1 MPRWVFTL
9 AYRAGCRSCQV
20 LVLTAAFTS
29 KEGNCK
35 HMLQMVL
42 TPSLFEEHIYM
53 TAHSFIWIHDN
64 TAHIVRETGHIT
76 TMERKRTDTGSNK
89 STDTNSNKTN
99 QGSIHLQSSSRSITL
114 LVAETGGHC
123 CPPPQSSSLCPANGI
138 VSAHTACL
146 NCSKHTSAFVH
157 IPVHYIAHSPMAI
170 QSRTSDMSSLSTD
183 AAHVER
189 L

>member
-1 MPRWVFTL
+1 MQATAPSTKCWKMSKSFMEYSTCSTCSMTCHNNGHLLWHQQDLKWKTSVRNPPLCLTGKQRTSTTTIYKSHQCQDGFHTSIS
-9 AYRAGCRSCQV
+9 CRSCQV

-64 TAHIVRETGHIT
+64 TAHIVRDTGHI
-76 TMERKRTDTGSNK
+76 TMERKRTDTSSNK

-99 QGSIHLQSSSRSITL
+99 QEAS
-114 LVAETGGHC
+114 
-123 CPPPQSSSLCPANGI
+123 
-138 VSAHTACL
+138 
-146 NCSKHTSAFVH
+146 NCKAAADPS
-157 IPVHYIAHSPMAI
+157 HYWWP
-170 QSRTSDMSSLSTD
+170 
-183 AAHVER
+183 
-189 L
+189 